1 MSKRVTAVALLLV
14 ALSSPLFAA
23 PRRVDGDQLSRS
35 AVSRLIT
42 RIVHALDTVDWSFP
56 RP

>member
-42 RIVHALDTVDWSFP
+42 RIVHALDTFDLTWP

>member
-14 ALSSPLFAA
+14 ALSLPVLAA
-23 PRRVDGDQLSRS
+23 PRRDDGDQPSRS
-35 AVSRLIT
+35 AISRLIT
-42 RIVHALDTVDWSFP
+42 RIVHVLDDFEWSFP

>member
-1 MSKRVTAVALLLV
+1 MSKRFTAVALLLV

-23 PRRVDGDQLSRS
+23 PRRGDGDQPSRS
-35 AVSRLIT
+35 AISRLIT
-42 RIVHALDTVDWSFP
+42 RIVHALDAADWSWP

>member
-14 ALSSPLFAA
+14 ALSSPLLAA
-23 PRRVDGDQLSRS
+23 PRRNDGDQPSRS
-35 AVSRLIT
+35 AISRLIT
-42 RIVHALDTVDWSFP
+42 RIVHVLDAADWSWP

>member
-14 ALSSPLFAA
+14 ALSSPLLAA
-23 PRRVDGDQLSRS
+23 PRRDDGDQPSRS
-35 AVSRLIT
+35 AISRLIT
-42 RIVHALDTVDWSFP
+42 RIVHALDDFDLSWP

>member
-14 ALSSPLFAA
+14 ALSSPLLAA
-23 PRRVDGDQLSRS
+23 PRRDDGDQPSRS
-35 AVSRLIT
+35 AISRLIT
-42 RIVHALDTVDWSFP
+42 RIVHALDDFELTWP

>member
-23 PRRVDGDQLSRS
+23 PRRDDRDQPSRS
-35 AVSRLIT
+35 AISRLIT
-42 RIVHALDTVDWSFP
+42 RIVHALDDYDLSWP

>member
-23 PRRVDGDQLSRS
+23 PRCDDGDQLSRS
-35 AVSRLIT
+35 AISRLIT